1 MEINTVMKE
10 TIYSI
15 LQEPT
20 REKFVEYLLNGGG
33 EQDNVDFKEKMIDHQ
48 KLSEVILGIANNG
61 GGVIIFGIKE
71 NDDGTIEAVGLEQL
85 KDKEKVTSKLQKY
98 LPEALHIN
106 VIDYDF
112 TNENYSKLNGKLF
125 QMICIECNDLDLPYV
140 WKKIRMVLKG
150 CIFIEEEPKLLK
162 QICKKLRK

>member
-48 KLSEVILGIANNG
+48 KLSEVILGIANTG

-71 NDDGTIEAVGLEQL
+71 NDNGTIEAVGLEQL
-85 KDKEKVTSKLQKY
+85 EDKEKVTSKLQKY

-106 VIDYDF
+106 VIKKCLSPAKKY
-112 TNENYSKLNGKLF
+112 KLYKSSINKSIHFVQKSLSSSTRGYCSAQLIKR
-125 QMICIECNDLDLPYV
+125 V
-140 WKKIRMVLKG
+140 KKIG
-150 CIFIEEEPKLLK
+150 
-162 QICKKLRK
+162 